1 MHHIGFWGGAYAPA
15 MTMLPQLREDRVGR
29 GSNHK
34 SFVAKAIPGVH
45 FIDVNENPSHQHSL
59 NDLFVYVTP
68 AFTASLI
75 QVVMASASSLV
86 RAPTPPRNLVANR
99 VSSSR
104 VKLTW
109 SVPAS
114 GLAVD
119 HHVISARSYKQNF
132 YGNASLFRGL

>member
-1 MHHIGFWGGAYAPA
+1 

-45 FIDVNENPSHQHSL
+45 FIDVNENPSHQHSP
-59 NDLFVYVTP
+59 NDLFVYVTTSLHGEPHKGRRGERFEPP
-68 AFTASLI
+68 ACAHPAAQPGRQQGLLEHGETHL
-75 QVVMASASSLV
+75 SA
-86 RAPTPPRNLVANR
+86 
-99 VSSSR
+99 
-104 VKLTW
+104 
-109 SVPAS
+109 PAS

-119 HHVISARSYKQNF
+119 HYVISARSYEQNF